1 MRTMGAKTLGRLIT
15 LHGAMLGSDPCA
27 SPTMRCER
35 VLAVLTDHVELGR
48 YEVIAISLWAMHTFV
63 FDKFVATPRL
73 MLESPVRGCGKTTVL
88 VLLEALG
95 RHSLRFDGVSPA
107 GLFRLIERDRPT
119 LLCDEVDTYGLKGD
133 GALRQVL
140 NSGHRRGGRILRA
153 TRDGG
158 RQQFSTF
165 APVALAAI
173 GTETLPAPSSAAV
186 DRDPHEARRTHSQ
199 TRRRGDHTFAQP
211 HL

>member
-1 MRTMGAKTLGRLIT
+1 EPAKGPALPSAGEILK
-15 LHGAMLGSDPCA
+15 
-27 SPTMRCER
+27 R
-35 VLAVLTDHVELGR
+35 VLAVLNAHVELGAH
-48 YEVIAISLWAMHTFV
+48 EVVAIALWVMHTFV
-63 FDKFVATPRL
+63 FDKFMVTPRL
-73 MLESPVRGCGKTTVL
+73 LLESPVRGCGKTTVL

-95 RHSLRFDGVSPA
+95 RQALRLDGVSPA
-107 GLFRLIERDRPT
+107 GLYRLIERDHPT

-140 NSGHRRGGRILRA
+140 NSGHRLGGCILRC

-173 GTETLPAPSSAAV
+173 GTE
-186 DRDPHEARRTHSQ
+186 
-199 TRRRGDHTFAQP
+199 
-211 HL
+211 